1 MRTRT
6 PLTLAIVALALGA
19 APGDVV
25 YFNAACPHGVAP
37 IDPDAPM
44 RWTSFAGRW
53 MLLFAVNRLA
63 GNSAIANAV
72 ALESPS

>member
-1 MRTRT
+1 
-6 PLTLAIVALALGA
+6 
-19 APGDVV
+19 
-25 YFNAACPHGVAP
+25 VAP

-63 GNSAIANAV
+63 GNTTIANAV
-72 ALESPS
+72 TVPTPTVGAGGQ